1 LRRHTIFLALLSF
14 TLSSLVLAAENIVNS
29 EAEGKSLVEN
39 FMHNIRTLSGRFEQ
53 SLIDVNNQLVETSS
67 GTLEI
72 QRPDQFRWSYF
83 EPYEQVFVADE
94 LNVWSYDVDL
104 AQVTVKPRS
113 EVLNNT
119 PALLLSGS
127 SDVLDQFDYIGSFT
141 DNGTI
146 WIQLRP
152 KGTHNGFNKIELG
165 FNDGELIRIMFSD
178 NLEQTTVISL
188 FDVFLNEGIDA
199 QRFQFEPPEDV
210 DIIGIPAK
218 SKQNNTDASTES

>member
-1 LRRHTIFLALLSF
+1 MRRHTIFLALSSF
-14 TLSSLVLAAENIVNS
+14 TLSSLVVASETIVS
-29 EAEGKSLVEN
+29 GEAESKILVEN
-39 FMHNIRTLSGRFEQ
+39 FVHNMHTLSGRFEQ
-53 SLIDVNNQLVETSS
+53 SLFDVNNQLVETSR
-67 GTLEI
+67 GTLKI

-83 EPYEQVFVADE
+83 EPYDQVLVADE

-141 DNGTI
+141 DHGTI
-146 WIQLRP
+146 WVQLRP
-152 KGTHNGFNKIELG
+152 KGMHNEFNKIELG

-178 NLEQTTVISL
+178 NLEQTILISL
-188 FDVFLNEGIDA
+188 FDVSLNEDIDI
-199 QRFQFEPPEDV
+199 QHFQFELPEDV

-218 SKQNNTDASTES
+218 SE

>member
-1 LRRHTIFLALLSF
+1 MRRHILFLALSSF
-14 TLSSLVLAAENIVNS
+14 TLSSLVVAAENIINS
-29 EAEGKSLVEN
+29 EAKGKALVEN
-39 FMHNIRTLSGRFEQ
+39 FVHNIRTLSGRFEQ

-72 QRPDQFRWSYF
+72 QRPDQFRWSYL
-83 EPYEQVFVADE
+83 EPYEQVLVADA

-104 AQVTVKPRS
+104 AQVTVRPRS

-127 SDVLDQFDYIGSFT
+127 SNVLDQFDYIGSFT
-141 DNGTI
+141 DHDTI

-152 KGTHNGFNKIELG
+152 KGTDNKFNKIALG

-178 NLEQTTVISL
+178 NLEQTTLISL
-188 FDVFLNEGIDA
+188 FDVFLNEDIDA
-199 QRFQFEPPEDV
+199 QHFQFEPPEDV

-218 SKQNNTDASTES
+218 SEQNNTDELTES